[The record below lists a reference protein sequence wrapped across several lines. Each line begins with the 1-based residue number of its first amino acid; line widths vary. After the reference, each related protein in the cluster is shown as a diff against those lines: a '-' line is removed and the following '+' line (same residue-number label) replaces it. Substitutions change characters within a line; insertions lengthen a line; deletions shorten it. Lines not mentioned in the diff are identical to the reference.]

1 MKKAISLVMAAMFMF
16 SAVNAQ
22 SVNDGI
28 KFIAYQKTKSAINVF
43 SKNYSSNSKDP
54 LAVYWY
60 GQALLANDEI
70 AAAKSLYQ
78 KALQDGVNDAWIW
91 IGAGHVELLEG
102 GDINAAKQKFEQ
114 AITTT
119 MGTKGKN
126 KGKADPAILTAIGRA
141 NADGGSKFGD
151 PNYGIEK
158 LKLAGEL
165 DKVSADIYLYMGIC
179 YRKLGGEMGGEA
191 VKAFTEA
198 TTRDPKNPNGFH
210 YIGQIYSSQNNKD
223 LMDEFFGKAI
233 GADIDY
239 PPVYLDWFRYYQD
252 KNVNIAKDYIE
263 KYVTVADKDCK
274 TDYFYTN
281 YLFRAGKYQE
291 SLDKTKA
298 MDAGECK
305 TFVMLP
311 VLYAFNYDRLGDS
324 LQAKTYLEKFFTTA
338 PIDKI
343 EPIHYEL
350 AVKVFS
356 KFPGSELVAAGY
368 LQKAIDNDTSRVN
381 KLSYMKQ
388 AADMFGKA
396 KMYSEQVKWLNKYN
410 ELKGSMGEY
419 DYYVITNAAYSGMDY
434 VSTVTYAKKYI
445 ETFPDKPQG
454 YVFHVKAARALD
466 STTSPGIL
474 VEALLYNNKYLALDT
489 VKNNKTI
496 ASNYYTIMIYYA
508 DKMKDYPK
516 ALEYCNLF
524 LQIYPNDP
532 EMLGIQ
538 KTLEGLVNKSKTPAK
553 PASGTKAST
562 KTDSS
567 VPK

>member
-1 MKKAISLVMAAMFMF
+1 MKKTVSLVMAAMCCMLV
-16 SAVNAQ
+16 VNAQ
-22 SVNDGI
+22 SVADGI
-28 KFIAYQKTKSAINVF
+28 KYIAYQKSKSAVDVF
-43 SKNYSSNSKDP
+43 SKNYNSNSKNP
-54 LAVYWY
+54 EAVYWY
-60 GQALLANDEI
+60 GQALLANEDI
-70 AAAKSLYQ
+70 AAAKAVYQ
-78 KALQDGVNDAWIW
+78 KALQEGVNDPWIW

-114 AITTT
+114 AITATT
-119 MGTKGKN
+119 GTKGKN

-151 PNYGIEK
+151 ANYGIEK

-165 DKVSADIYLYMGIC
+165 DNVSANIYIYMGIC

-198 TTRDPKNPNGFH
+198 STRDPKNPIGFH
-210 YIGQIYSSQNNKD
+210 FIGQIYASQSNKD
-223 LMDEFFGKAI
+223 LMDEFYGKAI

-263 KYVTVADKDCK
+263 KYVTIADKDCK

-291 SLDKTKA
+291 SLEKTKA
-298 MDAGECK
+298 MDAGDCK

-324 LQAKTYLEKFFTTA
+324 LQAKTYLEKFFAVA
-338 PIDKI
+338 PLDKI

-356 KFPGSELVAAGY
+356 KFPGSEMVAASY
-368 LQKAIDNDTSRVN
+368 LQKAIENDTTKAN
-381 KLSYMKQ
+381 KLQYMKQ

-396 KMYSEQVKWLNKYN
+396 KMYGEQVKWLTKYN
-410 ELKGSMGEY
+410 DLKGTMGEY
-419 DYYVITNAAYSGMDY
+419 DHYLITSSAYSGMDY
-434 VSTVTYAKKYI
+434 VATMTYAQKYI
-445 ETFPDKPQG
+445 VAFSEKPQG
-454 YVFHVKAARALD
+454 YVFNVKAARALD
-466 STTSPGIL
+466 TTTTPGIL
-474 VEALLYNNKYLALDT
+474 VEALLFNNKYLSLDT

-496 ASNYYTIMIYYA
+496 ASNYYTIMIHYA
-508 DKMKDYPK
+508 DRMKDYVT
-516 ALEYCNLF
+516 ALEYCNKF
-524 LQIYPNDP
+524 LAIYPADP
-532 EMLGIQ
+532 EMLGIK
-538 KTLEGLVNKSKTPAK
+538 KTLETMVNKIKTPAK
-553 PASGTKAST
+553 SASGAKATTTTDGST
-562 KTDSS
+562 
-567 VPK
+567 PK

>member
-1 MKKAISLVMAAMFMF
+1 MKKTVSLVMAAMCCMLV
-16 SAVNAQ
+16 VNAQ
-22 SVNDGI
+22 SVADGI
-28 KFIAYQKTKSAINVF
+28 KYIAYQKSKSAVDVF
-43 SKNYSSNSKDP
+43 SKNYNSNSKNP
-54 LAVYWY
+54 EAVYWY
-60 GQALLANDEI
+60 GQALLANEDI
-70 AAAKSLYQ
+70 AAAKAVYQ
-78 KALQDGVNDAWIW
+78 KALQEGVNDPWIW

-114 AITTT
+114 AITATT
-119 MGTKGKN
+119 GTKGKN

-151 PNYGIEK
+151 ANYGIEK

-165 DKVSADIYLYMGIC
+165 DNVSANIYIYMGIC

-198 TTRDPKNPNGFH
+198 STRDPKNPIGFH
-210 YIGQIYSSQNNKD
+210 FIGQIYASQSNKD
-223 LMDEFFGKAI
+223 LMDEFYGKAI

-263 KYVTVADKDCK
+263 KYVTIADKDCK

-291 SLDKTKA
+291 SLEKTKA
-298 MDAGECK
+298 MDAGDCK

-324 LQAKTYLEKFFTTA
+324 LQAKTYLEKFFAIA
-338 PIDKI
+338 PLDKI

-356 KFPGSELVAAGY
+356 KFPGSEMVAASY
-368 LQKAIDNDTSRVN
+368 LQKAIENDTTKAN

-396 KMYSEQVKWLNKYN
+396 KMYGEQVKWLTKYN
-410 ELKGSMGEY
+410 DLKGTMGEY
-419 DYYVITNAAYSGMDY
+419 DHYLITSSAYSGMDY
-434 VSTVTYAKKYI
+434 VATMTYAQKYI
-445 ETFPDKPQG
+445 VAFSEKPQG
-454 YVFHVKAARALD
+454 YVFNVKAAKALD
-466 STTSPGIL
+466 TTTTPGIL
-474 VEALLYNNKYLALDT
+474 VEALLFNNKYLSLDT

-496 ASNYYTIMIYYA
+496 ASNYYTIMIHYA
-508 DKMKDYPK
+508 DRMKDYVT
-516 ALEYCNLF
+516 ALEYCNKF
-524 LQIYPNDP
+524 LAIYPADP
-532 EMLGIQ
+532 EMLGIK
-538 KTLEGLVNKSKTPAK
+538 KTLETMVNKIKTPAK
-553 PASGTKAST
+553 SASGAKATTTTDGST
-562 KTDSS
+562 
-567 VPK
+567 PK

>member
-1 MKKAISLVMAAMFMF
+1 MAAMCCMLV
-16 SAVNAQ
+16 VNAQ
-22 SVNDGI
+22 SVADGI
-28 KFIAYQKTKSAINVF
+28 KYIAYQKSKSAVDVF
-43 SKNYSSNSKDP
+43 SKNYNSNSKNP
-54 LAVYWY
+54 EAVYWY
-60 GQALLANDEI
+60 GQALLANEDI
-70 AAAKSLYQ
+70 AAAKAVYQ
-78 KALQDGVNDAWIW
+78 KALQEGVNDPWIW

-114 AITTT
+114 AITATT
-119 MGTKGKN
+119 GTKGKN

-151 PNYGIEK
+151 ANYGIEK

-165 DKVSADIYLYMGIC
+165 DNVSANIYIYMGIC

-198 TTRDPKNPNGFH
+198 STRDPKNPIGFH
-210 YIGQIYSSQNNKD
+210 FIGQIYASQSNKD
-223 LMDEFFGKAI
+223 LMDEFYGKAI

-263 KYVTVADKDCK
+263 KYVTIADKDCK

-291 SLDKTKA
+291 SLEKTKA
-298 MDAGECK
+298 MDAGDCK

-324 LQAKTYLEKFFTTA
+324 LQAKTYLEKFFAIA
-338 PIDKI
+338 PLDKI

-356 KFPGSELVAAGY
+356 KFPGSEMVAASY
-368 LQKAIDNDTSRVN
+368 LQKAIENDTTKAN

-396 KMYSEQVKWLNKYN
+396 KMYGEQVKWLTKYN
-410 ELKGSMGEY
+410 DLKGTMGEY
-419 DYYVITNAAYSGMDY
+419 DHYLITSSAYSGMDY
-434 VSTVTYAKKYI
+434 VATMTYAQKYI
-445 ETFPDKPQG
+445 VAFSEKPQG
-454 YVFHVKAARALD
+454 YVFNVKAAKALD
-466 STTSPGIL
+466 TTTTPGIL
-474 VEALLYNNKYLALDT
+474 VEALLFNNKYLSLDT

-496 ASNYYTIMIYYA
+496 ASNYYTIMIHYA
-508 DKMKDYPK
+508 DRMKDYVT
-516 ALEYCNLF
+516 ALEYCNKF
-524 LQIYPNDP
+524 LAIYPADP
-532 EMLGIQ
+532 EMLGIK
-538 KTLEGLVNKSKTPAK
+538 KTLETMVNKIKTPAK
-553 PASGTKAST
+553 SASGAKATTTTDGST
-562 KTDSS
+562 
-567 VPK
+567 PK

>member
-1 MKKAISLVMAAMFMF
+1 MKKSVSLVMAVMLIVFT
-16 SAVNAQ
+16 VNAQ
-22 SVNDGI
+22 GINDGI
-28 KFIAYQKTKSAINVF
+28 KFIAYQKSKSAVDVL
-43 SKNYSSNSKDP
+43 SKNYNNNTKSP
-54 LAVYWY
+54 EAIYWY
-60 GQALLANDEI
+60 GQALLANEDI
-70 AAAKSLYQ
+70 AAAKAVYQ
-78 KALQDGVNDAWIW
+78 KALQEGVNDAWIW

-151 PNYGIEK
+151 PTYGIEK

-165 DKVSADIYLYMGIC
+165 DNVSANIYIYMGIC

-198 TTRDPKNPNGFH
+198 STRDPKNPIGYHF
-210 YIGQIYSSQNNKD
+210 IGQIYASQNNKD
-223 LMDEFFGKAI
+223 LMDEYYGKAI
-233 GADIDY
+233 GADMDY

-263 KYVTVADKDCK
+263 KYVTIADKDCK

-291 SLDKTKA
+291 SLEKTKA
-298 MDAGECK
+298 MDAGDCK

-324 LQAKTYLEKFFTTA
+324 LQAKTYLEKFFASA
-338 PIDKI
+338 PLDKI

-356 KFPGSELVAAGY
+356 KFPGSEMVAANY
-368 LQKAIDNDTSRVN
+368 LQKAIENDTTKAN

-396 KMYSEQVKWLNKYN
+396 KMYGEQVKWLTKYN
-410 ELKGSMGEY
+410 DLKGTMGEY
-419 DYYVITNAAYSGMDY
+419 DHYLITSSAYSGMDY
-434 VSTVTYAKKYI
+434 VATMTYAQKYI
-445 ETFPDKPQG
+445 VAFSEKPQG
-454 YVFHVKAARALD
+454 YVFNVKAARALD
-466 STTSPGIL
+466 TTTTPGIL
-474 VEALLYNNKYLALDT
+474 VEALLFNNKYLALDT

-496 ASNYYTIMIYYA
+496 ASNYYTIMIHYA
-508 DKMKDYPK
+508 DRMKDYVT
-516 ALEYCNLF
+516 ALEYCNKF
-524 LQIYPNDP
+524 LAIYPADP
-532 EMLGIQ
+532 EMLGIK
-538 KTLEGLVNKSKTPAK
+538 KTLETMVNKSKTPAK
-553 PASGTKAST
+553 SASGAKPTT
-562 KTDSS
+562 TGEGSS
-567 VPK
+567 PK